1 MSTHPHHSFFFFF
14 AVPPGLITVNWIRNS
29 TLPSAVEAWCP
40 NYWITMEVP
49 TNTIFIQHSI
59 GPKVVK
65 IFLKKTWTKKE
76 SESNIQDVLYSYSN
90 EDMLLAA
97 GRETDPV
104 NRMAVPKQ
112 TYM

>member
-29 TLPSAVEAWCP
+29 ILPSAVEAWCP

>member
-1 MSTHPHHSFFFFF
+1 MPL
-14 AVPPGLITVNWIRNS
+14 GLIIVNWIRNP
-29 TLPSAVEAWCP
+29 TLPPAVEARGP
-40 NYWITMEVP
+40 NYWITMAVP
-49 TNTIFIQHSI
+49 TSTIFIQHSI
-59 GPKVVK
+59 GSKVVK

-76 SESNIQDVLYSYSN
+76 SESNIQDVLYSYGN
-90 EDMLLAA
+90 EGVLLAA